1 MDADVVSG
9 GLGCGSLSGLRHGS
23 TVGLVLFF
31 KVDELNLLI
40 VGELIV
46 ELLFFFYHD
55 DSIEGKFWLVS
66 GEMDEGELVV

>member
-23 TVGLVLFF
+23 AVGLVLFF

>member
-9 GLGCGSLSGLRHGS
+9 GLGGGSLSGLRHGS
-23 TVGLVLFF
+23 AVGLVLFF